1 MTVRVLVVDDS
12 LFYRRRVIEALNAQD
27 GIEVVGEAG
36 NGQAALEKVKDLEP
50 DVVTMDVNMPVMDGV
65 TAVRRIMAERP
76 TPVLMFSSLTT
87 QGARET
93 LDALEAGALDFLPK
107 QLEEMYSDRRE
118 ALNQLCKRVLWL
130 SKKGAH
136 WRAPAAAPSPSPARP
151 SAHPSETRPRP
162 AVPDRLAHGIKLVLI
177 GTSTGGPAA
186 VQRLLTELPA
196 GYPVPM
202 LIVQHMP
209 GPFTAAFADRMNKL
223 CRCTVKEA
231 AAGDRLTPGT
241 VLIAPG
247 GKQTVLRA
255 RSDGI
260 FVEINESDPSD
271 IYKPSVDVT
280 FLSAAEVV
288 GGGILGVILTG
299 MGADGREG
307 ACRLKAR
314 HSRIWVQDEASS
326 VIFGMPK
333 AVIDAGHADQ
343 VMSIDRI
350 ASHLATLA

>member
-12 LFYRRRVIEALNAQD
+12 LFYRRRVIDALNAED
-27 GIEVVGEAG
+27 GIQVVGEAG
-36 NGQAALEKVKDLEP
+36 NGQAALEKVKELEP
-50 DVVTMDVNMPVMDGV
+50 DVITMDVNMPVMDGV
-65 TAVRRIMAERP
+65 TAVRRIMAMRP

-107 QLEEMYSDRRE
+107 QLEQVYADRRE

-136 WRAPAAAPSPSPARP
+136 WRAPAAAPSPVRP
-151 SAHPSETRPRP
+151 SVHPSETRPRP
-162 AVPDRLAHGIKLVLI
+162 AVHDRLAHGIKLVLI

-186 VQRLLTELPA
+186 VQKLLTELPDN
-196 GYPVPM
+196 YPVPM

-231 AAGDRLTPGT
+231 AAGDRLAHGM

-255 RSDGI
+255 RGDGI

-280 FLSAAEVV
+280 FLSAAEVI
-288 GGGILGVILTG
+288 GGGVLGVILTG

-350 ASHLATLA
+350 ASQLAILA